1 MRNTLLKI
9 FFFFFSLVS
18 FPALAEPEV
27 RYREMTTIIDQIH
40 GERKD
45 HLVFENGTRYVE
57 PFTFIA
63 PEELAYVVM
72 AEMPGDLTDKK
83 LWDLKVVAVGLHG
96 KDVIEIIR
104 IKNAVFKY
112 DKENNIT
119 RNILDIQT
127 TESSHITFY
136 YQITYKGKKKIE
148 IPWDFKVG
156 SLKEF
161 TSRSN
166 ITYKTKVIEVK

>member
-1 MRNTLLKI
+1 MKNKILGIILL
-9 FFFFFSLVS
+9 FTCFVS
-18 FPALAEPEV
+18 SSIAAEPEV
-27 RYREMTTIIDQIH
+27 RYREMTAIIDQIH

-45 HLVFENGTRYVE
+45 HLVFEKGTRYVE

-63 PEELAYVVM
+63 PQELAYVVTV
-72 AEMPGDLTDKK
+72 EMPGDLTDKK

-96 KDVIEIIR
+96 KDVIEVIR
-104 IKNAVFKY
+104 IKNAIFEY
-112 DKENNIT
+112 DKENNVT

-156 SLKEF
+156 SLRQF
-161 TSRSN
+161 TNRSN
-166 ITYKTKVIEVK
+166 ITYKTSVTEVK